1 MFVPMSTSTGT
12 DQHCGSPCFE
22 LNQYG
27 VMRME
32 QLEYF
37 VGVDWSS
44 ADHQV
49 CVVDIKGKV
58 CAQRSFKHCGMGLAQ
73 MADWIVRTTQSSPHK
88 VGVVIETPR
97 GPVVESLMGR
107 ELVVYSINP
116 KQLDRYRDRFSLAGA
131 KDDRLDARGVGRNR
145 AIRPQSPATSG
156 CADARSGDA
165 TRLLASPWTVDCRQ
179 AASDQPDA

>member
-12 DQHCGSPCFE
+12 DQHCGSPFFE

-27 VMRME
+27 VMGME

-58 CAQRSFKHCGMGLAQ
+58 CAQRSFKHSGGSAVS
-73 MADWIVRTTQSSPHK
+73 IVRPCD
-88 VGVVIETPR
+88 GI
-97 GPVVESLMGR
+97 
-107 ELVVYSINP
+107 
-116 KQLDRYRDRFSLAGA
+116 GA
-131 KDDRLDARGVGRNR
+131 DGRLDCANDSEL
-145 AIRPQSPATSG
+145 AAQSG
-156 CADARSGDA
+156 CCD
-165 TRLLASPWTVDCRQ
+165 
-179 AASDQPDA
+179 

>member
-12 DQHCGSPCFE
+12 DQHYGSPFFE

-27 VMRME
+27 VMGME

-44 ADHQV
+44 VDHQV
-49 CVVDIKGKV
+49 CVVDMKGKV

-88 VGVVIETPR
+88 VGVAIETPR

-107 ELVVYSINP
+107 EFVVYSINP

-131 KDDRLDARGVGRNR
+131 KDDRLDARVLAETVRLDRNHLR
-145 AIRPQSPATSG
+145 RL
-156 CADARSGDA
+156 DAQMHEVVMLRDCS
-165 TRLLASPWTVDCRQ
+165 RLHV
-179 AASDQPDA
+179 